1 MPSGSSHPRLRG
13 PERLSSPADREGFR
27 RAFLARTGSIEA
39 AVELFNHLPG
49 VFFFV
54 KNARSQLVCASEPTL
69 RHLNV
74 ARPADFAGSTD
85 YDHFPRHIA
94 DNFVR
99 DDQIVMRT
107 GRPLLHHVE
116 IWYSEQHLLDWFVT
130 NKFPLRDARGRV
142 IGVYGTT
149 QSYEGRKHSHVP
161 FLNISGTVD
170 YIRKNLH
177 SRITVG
183 DLVGVSGLSARQLH
197 RKFRQAFGLS
207 VQDFLTNTRLQA
219 ATHALLHTDRTI
231 ADIALEYGY
240 CDQSAFTH
248 QFRKNTGSTPRQFRL
263 RYTSGQ
269 HG

>member
-1 MPSGSSHPRLRG
+1 MPSGRSHSRLRG
-13 PERLSSPADREGFR
+13 LQRLSSPADREGFR
-27 RAFLARTGSIEA
+27 REFLARTGSIEA

-183 DLVGVSGLSARQLH
+183 DLVGVSGLSPRQLH

-219 ATHALLHTDRTI
+219 ATHALLHSDRTI

-263 RYTSGQ
+263 RYTSGGAQ
-269 HG
+269 

>member
-1 MPSGSSHPRLRG
+1 MLSDTASKQTRKAPILSNPV
-13 PERLSSPADREGFR
+13 ERDRFR
-27 RAFLARTGSIEA
+27 RKFLAETASIEPTLE
-39 AVELFNHLPG
+39 VFNHLQG

-54 KNARSQLVCASEPTL
+54 KNAHSQLVCASEPTL

-74 ARPADFAGSTD
+74 LRPENFPGSTD

-99 DDQIVMRT
+99 DDRTVMRT
-107 GRPLLHHVE
+107 RRPLLHHVE

-130 NKFPLRDARGRV
+130 NKFPLCDRKGRV
-142 IGVYGTT
+142 IGVFGTT

-161 FLNISGTVD
+161 FLHVSRTVD
-170 YIRKNLH
+170 YIRKNLQ

-183 DLVGVSGLSARQLH
+183 DLVDISGLSPRQLH
-197 RKFRQAFGLS
+197 RKFSQAFGLS

-219 ATHALLHTDRTI
+219 ATRALLHTDRTI
-231 ADIALEYGY
+231 ADIALDHGY

-248 QFRKNTGSTPRQFRL
+248 QFRKNTGFTPRQFRL
-263 RYTSGQ
+263 RYTSHRGA
-269 HG
+269 